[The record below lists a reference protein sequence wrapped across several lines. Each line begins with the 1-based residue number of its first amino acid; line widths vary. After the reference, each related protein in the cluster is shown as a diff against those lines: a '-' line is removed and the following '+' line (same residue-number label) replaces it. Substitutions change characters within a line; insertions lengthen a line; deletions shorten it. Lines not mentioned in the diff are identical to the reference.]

1 MKIYKVLVEY
11 ETVIRAESAKDAEK
25 QADYIIR
32 HECDSDPHLVVA
44 KEVTALSEL
53 PDGWDA
59 RCRPWGER
67 DDMDR
72 RCPPFSGPSCWPF
85 PR

>member
-25 QADYIIR
+25 KADYIIR
-32 HECDSDPHLVVA
+32 HECDSDPRMVAA
-44 KEVTALSEL
+44 KEVTAIGEL
-53 PDGWDA
+53 PEGWDA

-67 DDMDR
+67 DPFDR
-72 RCPPFSGPSCWPF
+72 SLGALLPNAK
-85 PR
+85 